1 MAKTFTEKQ
10 KEILARRLGYDG
22 PMNMFEQFVQ
32 SDPAMER
39 KYSTVMGKLMARKG
53 TYVTKM
59 QTGGTPQPTKPTA
72 PTVTAAAV
80 KEEPGQV
87 VTTAG
92 APAAATTVAPT
103 AAPAVTTVTPE
114 AKAPAATVTTATAVP
129 AVTTALK
136 DVEAAQGTVSPGAQ
150 VTAAQV
156 NPMDT
161 AVAKVEAAQGTTR
174 QVEGAPV
181 RTLEA
186 GEVIEGSAV
195 DREAVDKAID
205 ETKASAAQ
213 GEVTED
219 MTVQGQL
226 SRLVTDFEAGNP
238 PSWAA
243 ASLRNVTTQLAQRGL
258 GVSSL
263 AGQALIQ
270 ATLEAAIPIAAQDAQ
285 VYKDMGIQNLNNRQQ
300 TAVLAAQQRAQFLGQ
315 EFDQAFQSR
324 VINAATISS
333 IANVNFEAKQ
343 QIALENA
350 RLAQTMDLANLNNRQ
365 AMVLATASQIATLE
379 TANLNNRQQ
388 AAVVNAQSFLQMDIA
403 NLNNRQQTTLF
414 KSQEMINSILSD
426 TAAENAAKQFNASS
440 INQVNQ
446 FYDSLSSQVK
456 QFNAAQTN
464 AMSQFNT
471 EQANAVTQ
479 FNATV
484 QNQRDQFNA
493 ESRRII
499 DQSNAEW
506 RRNISTANT
515 AATNRANEINAN
527 SALQLTTAEYNNLW
541 QKHRDDIEFAWKT
554 GENVLDR
561 ENQLAM
567 QVLQKQATIEA
578 AEFQV
583 EAAKY
588 EALGALG
595 ATVLQDSSVMKAIG
609 GTINDVFNVI
619 RGLTG
624 AGSKE
629 ALEYTGTFISA
640 ITGKETTWDPVL
652 SPTGGNKW
660 DNGWQYFT
668 DPDGNNVTIS
678 DTGDY
683 FLNGSIVWSPEQGRY
698 ID

>member
-59 QTGGTPQPTKPTA
+59 QTGGTAQPKKPAT
-72 PTVTAAAV
+72 PTVSAAQI
-80 KEEPGQV
+80 KEDKAQI

-92 APAAATTVAPT
+92 APTTATKVTPT
-103 AAPAVTTVTPE
+103 AAPKVTTVTPE
-114 AKAPAATVTTATAVP
+114 KEAPAATVTAATAVP

-136 DVEAAQGTVSPGAQ
+136 DVEAAQGKVSPGAQ

-324 VINAATISS
+324 VINAATVSS

-561 ENQLAM
+561 ENELAK
-567 QVLQKQATIEA
+567 QVLAKQATIEA
-578 AEFQV
+578 AKMNIEV
-583 EAAKY
+583 EKAK
-588 EALGALG
+588 ALGNLTMSVIEKTG
-595 ATVLQDSSVMKAIG
+595 AIEGVTSLVKDIVKGTGLNTTASNVVPVTKVRDFDVNFNGSVYASDSVSGEFFSDDYLDFIGRQYGVSPKSEQAEMLAEQDSWF
-609 GTINDVFNVI
+609 D
-619 RGLTG
+619 
-624 AGSKE
+624 E
-629 ALEYTGTFISA
+629 
-640 ITGKETTWDPVL
+640 
-652 SPTGGNKW
+652 
-660 DNGWQYFT
+660 
-668 DPDGNNVTIS
+668 
-678 DTGDY
+678 
-683 FLNGSIVWSPEQGRY
+683 
-698 ID
+698 

>member
-10 KEILARRLGYDG
+10 KEIMARKLGYDG
-22 PMNMFEQFVQ
+22 PMTEFEKFVK

-39 KYSTVMGKLMARKG
+39 KYNAVVGKLMARKG
-53 TYVTKM
+53 AYVTKM
-59 QTGGTPQPTKPTA
+59 AVGGTTQPAKPAT
-72 PTVTAAAV
+72 PTVTAEQI

-92 APAAATTVAPT
+92 APATATTVAPT
-103 AAPAVTTVTPE
+103 AAPAAVTVAPE
-114 AKAPAATVTTATAVP
+114 AAKPAETITAAAAAPAVATT
-129 AVTTALK
+129 LK

-150 VTAAQV
+150 VTAAQAA
-156 NPMDT
+156 PMDT

-181 RTLEA
+181 RKLEA
-186 GEVIEGSAV
+186 GEVIEGPAV
-195 DREAVDKAID
+195 DREAVDKAIE

-243 ASLRNVTTQLAQRGL
+243 ASLRNVTSQLAQRGL
-258 GVSSL
+258 GASSL

-285 VYKDMGIQNLNNRQQ
+285 VYRDMGIQNLNNRQQ

-324 VINAATISS
+324 VINAATISN

-388 AAVVNAQSFLQMDIA
+388 AAVANAQAFLQMDLT
-403 NLNNRQQTTLF
+403 NLSNRQQTTLF
-414 KSQEMINSILSD
+414 KSQEMINSIMSD
-426 TAAENAAKQFNASS
+426 NAAENAARQFNASS

-446 FYDSLSSQVK
+446 FYDSLATQVK
-456 QFNAAQTN
+456 QFNATQTN

-471 EQANAVTQ
+471 EQANAVAQ
-479 FNATV
+479 FNASV

-506 RRNISTANT
+506 RRNIATANT
-515 AATNRANEINAN
+515 AATNRANEVNAN
-527 SALQLTTAEYNNLW
+527 AALELTTTEYNNLW
-541 QKHRDDIEFAWKT
+541 QKHRDDIEYAWKT

-595 ATVLQDSSVMKAIG
+595 ATVLQDASVMKSIG
-609 GTINDVFNVI
+609 GTVNDLFNVL
-619 RGLTG
+619 RAATG

-629 ALEYTGTFISA
+629 TLEYTGTFISA
-640 ITGKETTWDPVL
+640 VTGKETTWDPVL
-652 SPTGGNKW
+652 SPTGGGMW

-683 FLNGSIVWSPEQGRY
+683 FLNGSIVWSPDQGRY